1 MSKRTKRR
9 SGNIQLA
16 GLVEPPP
23 PDRGDAY
30 WAAEYER
37 MMDTFCFM
45 FVFLLMIF
53 AFAVIVFAAL
63 PFNWNYWI
71 EGMEEQ

>member
-9 SGNIQLA
+9 SGNA
-16 GLVEPPP
+16 GIVEPPP
-23 PDRGDAY
+23 PDIADIY

-37 MMDTFCFM
+37 TMDTFCFI

-53 AFAVIVFAAL
+53 AFAVLIFAAL
-63 PFNWNYWI
+63 PFNWHYWM

>member
-9 SGNIQLA
+9 SGNA
-16 GLVEPPP
+16 GIVEPPP
-23 PDRGDAY
+23 PDIGDTY

-37 MMDTFCFM
+37 MMDTFCFI
-45 FVFLLMIF
+45 FVFLLMAF

-63 PFNWNYWI
+63 PFNWHYWM